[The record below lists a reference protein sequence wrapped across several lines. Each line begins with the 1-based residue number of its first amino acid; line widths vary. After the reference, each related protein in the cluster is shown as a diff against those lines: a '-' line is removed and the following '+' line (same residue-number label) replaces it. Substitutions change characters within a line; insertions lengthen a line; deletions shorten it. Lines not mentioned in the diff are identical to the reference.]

1 MKKPYLIILVFIS
14 FIAISSAFTY
24 YDPPGFKNLKI
35 LPKNITE
42 KALDSIMDNFSISLG
57 VKCGFCHVHDEE
69 KDTWNMASDAMA
81 EKLIARKMMI
91 MTNGINAKY
100 FPSEKEKKH
109 TAAIQ
114 TVTCYTCHK
123 GEAIPVSVEN
133 LEKNS
138 FSLKIPY

>member
-1 MKKPYLIILVFIS
+1 MKKTYRMILVFIS
-14 FIAISSAFTY
+14 FIAISSAFTN

-42 KALDSIMDNFSISLG
+42 KALVSIMENFSISLG
-57 VKCGFCHVHDEE
+57 VKCGFCHVHDEQ

-81 EKLIARKMMI
+81 EKLIARKMML

-100 FPSEKEKKH
+100 FPSEKEKNH
-109 TAAIQ
+109 TSTIQ

-123 GEAIPVSVEN
+123 GEAIPVFFPETKDT
-133 LEKNS
+133 LGKD
-138 FSLKIPY
+138 